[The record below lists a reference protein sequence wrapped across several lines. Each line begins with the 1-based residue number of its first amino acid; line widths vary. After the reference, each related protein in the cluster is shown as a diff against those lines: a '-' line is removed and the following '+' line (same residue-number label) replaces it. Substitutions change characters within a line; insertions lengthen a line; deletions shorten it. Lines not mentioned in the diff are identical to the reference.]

1 MEFIRSRFDSFL
13 NAANGIFTTLGTQVN
28 FMLEVFGAIFLVFL
42 GMALSIE
49 VWQWVALLG
58 SLGILLA
65 AELFNTA
72 IEHVVDLISPEYH
85 DLAEK
90 AKDAAAGA
98 VLVAAGVC
106 VLVAAFI
113 FLPIV
118 EMVLML

>member
-85 DLAEK
+85 DLS
-90 AKDAAAGA
+90 
-98 VLVAAGVC
+98 L
-106 VLVAAFI
+106 I
-113 FLPIV
+113 HI
-118 EMVLML
+118 